1 MLYNKRIYRI
11 PGKVNKMNF
20 RLATLDDLE
29 WIIDLR
35 KQLLIEEGQ
44 IVSSNIDEELNT
56 FFENQLTSHQYVQW
70 LVEEDNKVIATGAIQ
85 FISFPPSYFNPTGIR
100 GYILNMYTHPDYRG
114 KGIAKQLVN
123 ETLKE
128 AQSREVQHIFLISS
142 EMGKPLYKK
151 IGFKE
156 NDIYME
162 YFLSK

>member
-1 MLYNKRIYRI
+1 
-11 PGKVNKMNF
+11 MNF

-100 GYILNMYTHPDYRG
+100 DYILNMYTHPDYRG

-123 ETLKE
+123 QLLKE
-128 AQSREVQHIFLISS
+128 AQRRKVQHIFLISS

-162 YFLSK
+162 YFIPK

>member
-1 MLYNKRIYRI
+1 
-11 PGKVNKMNF
+11 MNF

-162 YFLSK
+162 YFL